1 MEVLIYAALL
11 QSKVWD
17 CKIMMDALRLQVIS
31 CTKCNLSKSRTN
43 AVPGKGNDNAEI
55 LFIGEAPGRNEDLQG
70 EPFVGYAGKI
80 LSEALEYA
88 GISRN
93 DVFITNVVKCR
104 PPNNRVPLDEEK
116 NSCRSYLTRELDIIK
131 PKIIC
136 ILGNTAYG
144 SILGGNS
151 ITKNRGKIIKKNDQ
165 LYFLTIH
172 PAATIYTPDLKQV
185 LKDDMKTLVEALEK
199 VKKGNHVQNLS

>member
-1 MEVLIYAALL
+1 
-11 QSKVWD
+11 
-17 CKIMMDALRLQVIS
+17 MMDKLRSEITS
-31 CTKCNLSKSRTN
+31 CTRCNLSKSRTN
-43 AVPGKGNDNAEI
+43 AVPGKGNYNAEI
-55 LFIGEAPGRNEDLQG
+55 LFIGEAPGRNEDLHG

-80 LSEALEYA
+80 LSQALEFA
-88 GISRN
+88 GISRD

-104 PPNNRVPLDEEK
+104 PPNNRIPLDEEK
-116 NSCRSYLTRELDIIK
+116 SSCQPYLTRELDIIK

-151 ITKNRGKIIKKNDQ
+151 ITKNRGKIIKKNNL

-172 PAATIYTPDLKQV
+172 PAAAIYSPDLKQV
-185 LKDDMKTLVEALEK
+185 LKDDMKTLVETLAKL
-199 VKKGNHVQNLS
+199 KKGNQVNSLP

>member
-1 MEVLIYAALL
+1 MSDL
-11 QSKVWD
+11 
-17 CKIMMDALRLQVIS
+17 MDELRLEIIS
-31 CTKCNLSKSRTN
+31 CTKCCLSKSRTN
-43 AVPGKGNDNAEI
+43 AVSGKGNYNAEI
-55 LFIGEAPGRNEDLQG
+55 MFVGEAPGRNEDLKG
-70 EPFVGYAGKI
+70 EPFVGTAGKI

-88 GISRN
+88 GLSRD

-104 PPNNRVPLDEEK
+104 PPDNRIPLEEER
-116 NSCRSYLTRELDIIK
+116 NSCHPYLARELDILK

-151 ITKNRGKIIKKNDQ
+151 ITKNRGKIIKKNNH

-172 PAATIYTPDLKQV
+172 PAAVIYTPGLKQI
-185 LKDDMKTLVEALEK
+185 LKDDIRTLVQTLDKIKNGVTVETF
-199 VKKGNHVQNLS
+199 S

>member
-1 MEVLIYAALL
+1 MSDL
-11 QSKVWD
+11 
-17 CKIMMDALRLQVIS
+17 MDTLRLQVIS

-43 AVPGKGNDNAEI
+43 AVPGKGNYNAEI
-55 LFIGEAPGRNEDLQG
+55 MFRGEAPGRNEDLKG
-70 EPFVGYAGKI
+70 EPFVGTAGKI

-88 GISRN
+88 GLSRD

-104 PPNNRVPLDEEK
+104 PPNNRVPLEEER
-116 NSCRSYLTRELDIIK
+116 NSCQQYLIGELDIIK

-144 SILGGNS
+144 SILGGDS

-172 PAATIYTPDLKQV
+172 PAAIIYTPGLKQV
-185 LKDDMKTLVEALEK
+185 LKDDIKTLVETLGK
-199 VKKGNHVQNLS
+199 IKKGIQVETLS

>member
-1 MEVLIYAALL
+1 MTDL
-11 QSKVWD
+11 
-17 CKIMMDALRLQVIS
+17 MDALRLQVIS

-43 AVPGKGNDNAEI
+43 AVPGKGNYKAEI
-55 LFIGEAPGRNEDLQG
+55 MVIGEAPGRNEDLLG
-70 EPFVGYAGKI
+70 EPFVGTAGKI
-80 LSEALEYA
+80 LSEALEFA
-88 GISRN
+88 GLLRD

-104 PPNNRVPLDEEK
+104 PPNNRVPLEEERY
-116 NSCRSYLTRELDIIK
+116 SCQQYLAAELEIIK

-144 SILGGNS
+144 SILGGDS

-172 PAATIYTPDLKQV
+172 PAAAIYNPSLKQI
-185 LKDDMKTLVEALEK
+185 LKDDIKRLVETLDK
-199 VKKGNHVQNLS
+199 IKKGIQVETLS

>member
-1 MEVLIYAALL
+1 MSDLMNV
-11 QSKVWD
+11 
-17 CKIMMDALRLQVIS
+17 LRLQVIS

-43 AVPGKGNDNAEI
+43 AVPGKGNYKAEI
-55 LFIGEAPGRNEDLQG
+55 MFIGEAPGRNEDLNG
-70 EPFVGYAGKI
+70 EPFVGTAGKI

-88 GISRN
+88 GLSR
-93 DVFITNVVKCR
+93 DGVFITNVVKCR
-104 PPNNRVPLDEEK
+104 PPNNRVPLEEER
-116 NSCRSYLTRELDIIK
+116 NSCQQYLIGELDIIK

-144 SILGGNS
+144 SILGGDS

-172 PAATIYTPDLKQV
+172 PAAVIYTPGLKQL
-185 LKDDMKTLVEALEK
+185 LKDDIKTLVKTLEK
-199 VKKGNHVQNLS
+199 IKKGIQVETL

>member
-1 MEVLIYAALL
+1 MSDL
-11 QSKVWD
+11 
-17 CKIMMDALRLQVIS
+17 MDALRLQVIS

-43 AVPGKGNDNAEI
+43 AVAGKGNYNAEI
-55 LFIGEAPGRNEDLQG
+55 MFIGEAPGRNEDLKG
-70 EPFVGYAGKI
+70 EPFVGVAGKI

-88 GISRN
+88 GLSRD

-104 PPNNRVPLDEEK
+104 PPNNRIPLEEEK
-116 NSCRSYLTRELDIIK
+116 NSCQQYLTGEIDIIK

-144 SILGGNS
+144 SILGGDS

-172 PAATIYTPDLKQV
+172 PAAVIYTPSLKQI
-185 LKDDMKTLVEALEK
+185 LKDDIKTLVETLGK
-199 VKKGNHVQNLS
+199 IKKGIQVETLS